1 MHATEISTHGVAQ
14 VDKPAPRRREFGLLL
29 KINLLLGVL
38 TCAALAVFIT
48 QEIHTTRSSI
58 REEMEASH
66 RVATQLLGR
75 ITVIYARQAPWALVE
90 VLRETGRV
98 RANEIRLYDHGGQLV
113 YESPPSVY
121 KAGRYAPDWYA
132 ALVTPAIQAT
142 VIRVNGGTLMVVP
155 NPTRAVLDGWDD
167 LRSFVA
173 SQTAVLL
180 LACLAMFWMIA
191 RWLAPFEQIRRALLD
206 IGSGRLDVR
215 LPALKGRES
224 GDMGLAF
231 NRMAD
236 AVQDDLASR
245 QQMAQVQARLAAQK
259 DFTQSLHRRI
269 EDERSAIAREL
280 HDEMGQSLTA
290 MRSIAAA
297 LAQSPDL
304 QGKPGAAAA
313 RLLFDTA
320 GSTFDAMHR
329 LIPRLRPAQLDDIG
343 LANAM
348 RDLATSLQQANPG
361 LRIELQLAASI
372 KGVDT
377 DVETCAY
384 RILQEALTNVVRH
397 AGASQVRVSLS
408 VAGGMLRLTV
418 SDNGRGAAD
427 PFSRA
432 GHYGVRGMRERAEA
446 LGGDLAIRP
455 GPEGGLEVRASIP
468 LLQVTA

>member
-1 MHATEISTHGVAQ
+1 MNEPAIKPA
-14 VDKPAPRRREFGLLL
+14 DKPADKPARRRREFGLLL
-29 KINLLLGVL
+29 KINLLLGAL

-58 REEMEASH
+58 REEMEASN

-75 ITVIYARQAPWALVE
+75 ITAIYARQAPWALAE

-98 RANEIRLYDHGGQLV
+98 RANEIRLYDHEGQLV
-113 YESPPSVY
+113 YESPASVY

-132 ALVTPAIQAT
+132 ALVTPAMRAT
-142 VIRVNGGTLMVVP
+142 VIRVGLGTLMVVP

-167 LRSFVA
+167 LISFVA
-173 SQTAVLL
+173 SQAAMLL
-180 LACLAMFWMIA
+180 LAYLAMFWMMV

-215 LPALKGRES
+215 LPALKGKES
-224 GDMGLAF
+224 GEMGVAF

-236 AVQDDLASR
+236 AVQDDIASR

-269 EDERSAIAREL
+269 DDERSSIAREL

-290 MRSIAAA
+290 IRSIAAA

-304 QGKPGAAAA
+304 KGKPGADAA
-313 RLLFDTA
+313 RLLFETA

-329 LIPRLRPAQLDDIG
+329 LIPRLRPVQLDDIG
-343 LANAM
+343 LANAV
-348 RDLATSLQQANPG
+348 RDLAASLQQANPG
-361 LRIELQLAASI
+361 LRIELQLAGAI

-397 AGASQVRVSLS
+397 AGASQARVALHI
-408 VAGGMLRLTV
+408 AGGKLRLTV
-418 SDNGRGAAD
+418 SDNGCGAAD

-446 LGGDLAIRP
+446 LGGELAIRP
-455 GPEGGLEVRASIP
+455 GPQGGLEVEACLP
-468 LLQVTA
+468 LQQVIA

>member
-1 MHATEISTHGVAQ
+1 MI
-14 VDKPAPRRREFGLLL
+14 KPARRRRAFGLLL
-29 KINLLLGVL
+29 KINLLLGAL

-58 REEMEASH
+58 REEIEASN

-75 ITVIYARQAPWALVE
+75 ITAIYARQAPWALAE

-98 RANEIRLYDHGGQLV
+98 RANEIRLYDHDGELV

-121 KAGRYAPDWYA
+121 KAGRFAPDWYA
-132 ALVTPAIQAT
+132 ELVTPEMRAT
-142 VIRVNGGTLMVVP
+142 VIRVNGGTLVVVP

-167 LRSFVA
+167 LSSFVA
-173 SQTAVLL
+173 TQAGMLL
-180 LACLAMFWMIA
+180 LAYLAMFWMML

-206 IGSGRLDVR
+206 IGNGRLDVR
-215 LPALKGRES
+215 LPALKGKES
-224 GDMGLAF
+224 GDMGVAF

-236 AVQDDLASR
+236 AVQDDIESR
-245 QQMAQVQARLAAQK
+245 QQMAEAHARLAAQK
-259 DFTQSLHRRI
+259 DFTQALHRRI

-290 MRSIAAA
+290 IRSIAAA

-304 QGKPGAAAA
+304 KGKPGADAA
-313 RLLFDTA
+313 RLLFETA

-329 LIPRLRPAQLDDIG
+329 LIPRLRPVQLEEIG
-343 LANAM
+343 LANAV
-348 RDLATSLQQANPG
+348 RDLASSLQQANPG
-361 LRIELQLAASI
+361 LRIELQLPPAI
-372 KGVDT
+372 EGVDAE
-377 DVETCAY
+377 VETCAY

-397 AGASQVRVSLS
+397 AGASTARIALLTDD
-408 VAGGMLRLTV
+408 GKLRLTV

-468 LLQVTA
+468 LQQVTA

>member
-1 MHATEISTHGVAQ
+1 MI
-14 VDKPAPRRREFGLLL
+14 KPARRRRAFGLLL
-29 KINLLLGVL
+29 KINLLLGAL

-58 REEMEASH
+58 REEIEASN

-75 ITVIYARQAPWALVE
+75 ITAIYARQAPWALAE

-98 RANEIRLYDHGGQLV
+98 RANEIRLYDQYGELV

-132 ALVTPAIQAT
+132 ALVTPAMRAT
-142 VIRVNGGTLMVVP
+142 VIRVNGGTMVVVP

-167 LRSFVA
+167 LSSFVA
-173 SQTAVLL
+173 TQAGMLL
-180 LACLAMFWMIA
+180 LAYLAMFWMMV

-206 IGSGRLDVR
+206 IGNGRLDVR
-215 LPALKGRES
+215 LPALKGKES
-224 GDMGLAF
+224 GGMGVAF

-236 AVQDDLASR
+236 AVQDVIESR
-245 QQMAQVQARLAAQK
+245 QQMAEAHARLAAQK

-290 MRSIAAA
+290 IRSIAAA

-304 QGKPGAAAA
+304 KGKPGADAA
-313 RLLFDTA
+313 RLLFETA

-329 LIPRLRPAQLDDIG
+329 LIPRLRPVQLEDIG

-348 RDLATSLQQANPG
+348 RDLASSLQQANPG
-361 LRIELQLAASI
+361 LRIELQLPSAI
-372 KGVDT
+372 DGVDT
-377 DVETCAY
+377 EIETCAY

-397 AGASQVRVSLS
+397 AGASTVRVALFIED
-408 VAGGMLRLTV
+408 GKLRLTV

-468 LLQVTA
+468 LQQVTA

>member
-1 MHATEISTHGVAQ
+1 MS
-14 VDKPAPRRREFGLLL
+14 KPATQRRQFGLLL
-29 KINLLLGVL
+29 KINLMLGVL

-58 REEMEASH
+58 REEIEASN

-75 ITVIYARQAPWALVE
+75 ITAIYARQAPWALAD

-98 RANEIRLYDHGGQLV
+98 RANEIRLYDHDGQLV

-132 ALVTPAIQAT
+132 ALVTPAMRAT
-142 VIRVNGGTLMVVP
+142 VIRLNAGTLMVVP

-167 LRSFVA
+167 LCSFVA
-173 SQTAVLL
+173 IQAMMLL
-180 LACLAMFWMIA
+180 LACLLIFGMMA

-206 IGSGRLDVR
+206 IGSGRLEVR
-215 LPALKGRES
+215 LPALKGKES
-224 GDMGLAF
+224 GAMGAAF

-236 AVQDDLASR
+236 AVQDDIASR
-245 QQMAQVQARLAAQK
+245 QQMAQAQARLAAQK
-259 DFTQSLHRRI
+259 DFTQALHRRI
-269 EDERSAIAREL
+269 EAERGAIAREL

-290 MRSIAAA
+290 IRSIAAA

-304 QGKPGAAAA
+304 SGKPGADAA
-313 RLLFDTA
+313 RLLFETA

-343 LANAM
+343 LANAV
-348 RDLATSLQQANPG
+348 RDLVTSLQQANPG
-361 LRIELQLAASI
+361 LRIDLQLDCPEDGIDA
-372 KGVDT
+372 
-377 DVETCAY
+377 DVQTCAY
-384 RILQEALTNVVRH
+384 RIVQEALTNVVRH
-397 AGASQVRVSLS
+397 AGASQVRVALS
-408 VAGGMLRLTV
+408 IAGGELRLAV
-418 SDNGRGAAD
+418 SDNGCGAAD

-446 LGGDLAIRP
+446 LGGELAIRP
-455 GPEGGLEVRASIP
+455 GPQGGLEVHAAIP
-468 LLQVTA
+468 LQQVTA

>member
-1 MHATEISTHGVAQ
+1 MGMEMN
-14 VDKPAPRRREFGLLL
+14 KPERRRHEFGLLL
-29 KINLLLGVL
+29 KINLLLGAL
-38 TCAALAVFIT
+38 TCAALAVFVA

-58 REEMEASH
+58 REEMEASN
-66 RVATQLLGR
+66 RVATQLLSR
-75 ITVIYARQAPWALVE
+75 ITAIYVRQAPWALAE

-98 RANEIRLYDHGGQLV
+98 RANEIRLYDNDGQLV

-121 KAGRYAPDWYA
+121 KAGRNAPDWYA
-132 ALVTPAIQAT
+132 ALVTPAMRAT
-142 VIRVNGGTLMVVP
+142 VIRVNAGTLAVMP

-167 LRSFVA
+167 LSSFVA
-173 SQTAVLL
+173 SQAGMLL
-180 LACLAMFWMIA
+180 LAYLLMFWMMA

-215 LPALKGRES
+215 LPALKGKES
-224 GDMGLAF
+224 GEMGLAF

-236 AVQDDLASR
+236 AVQDDMASR
-245 QQMAQVQARLAAQK
+245 QQMAEAQARLAAQK

-290 MRSIAAA
+290 IRSIAAA

-304 QGKPGAAAA
+304 KGKPGADAA

-329 LIPRLRPAQLDDIG
+329 LIPRLRPVQLDEIG
-343 LANAM
+343 LANAV
-348 RDLATSLQQANPG
+348 RDLVASLQQTNAG
-361 LRIELQLAASI
+361 LRIELRLPAAI
-372 KGVDT
+372 DGVDS
-377 DVETCAY
+377 DVETCVY

-397 AGASQVRVSLS
+397 AGASQVRVALCID
-408 VAGGMLRLTV
+408 GGRLRLTV
-418 SDNGRGAAD
+418 SDNGHGAVD
-427 PFSRA
+427 PLAKA

-446 LGGDLAIRP
+446 LGGELAIRP
-455 GPEGGLEVRASIP
+455 GPQGGLEVEAGIP
-468 LLQVTA
+468 LQQVTA